1 MKAPSPAFSFYPKDI
16 ESDETCKAMTHA
28 EFGMY
33 IRLLMNC
40 WTEGSIPAEPKR
52 LQRLLGISA
61 RTFASAWPSVAPC
74 FSPGEEGRLVQSR
87 LEIERKKQV
96 SRSRENSE
104 NGGKGGRPRKSNE
117 SAENGKRTVSL
128 EKASGEEIESEP
140 KGRAGAS
147 SPSPSSVPERTDP
160 GRVVKAEST
169 ATPDGTPGSLSA
181 IEPTATATAP
191 RRLTPKALGI
201 RVDPANF
208 AQVQLSHDLTALVEV
223 VRKNHARFADP
234 EKFDPVCEA
243 LGLLHDISTTPA
255 GKRIETLDLRRVSRD
270 WAAISS
276 HAAYKLARE
285 VYGIELDPATARA
298 TDTPVAA
305 SGSGGEGASASG
317 RAPSQEAPKKL
328 PSLTLTVAP
337 GACPV
342 CSSPLRHSTEGG
354 ETVLRCDQ
362 ETVPCEWAAV
372 WRSCA
377 A

>member
-1 MKAPSPAFSFYPKDI
+1 MRAAMWWIDRWRQSDAFARMTAEEQGLYRNLCD
-16 ESDETCKAMTHA
+16 EVVLRSD
-28 EFGMY
+28 GV
-33 IRLLMNC
+33 
-40 WTEGSIPAEPKR
+40 IPDD
-52 LQRLLGISA
+52 
-61 RTFASAWPSVAPC
+61 
-74 FSPGEEGRLVQSR
+74 
-87 LEIERKKQV
+87 
-96 SRSRENSE
+96 
-104 NGGKGGRPRKSNE
+104 PRIL
-117 SAENGKRTVSL
+117 A
-128 EKASGEEIESEP
+128 KASGDHEAWARSGASVLKSMKKVRGGWTNETAMKVKNESERRS
-140 KGRAGAS
+140 KKQRDYRNGCNSAGNDYGNAS
-147 SPSPSSVPERTDP
+147 GNSDGNERDNESRPPYQEQEKEKEKTPEIDP

-169 ATPDGTPGSLSA
+169 ATPDGTPPINPPGF
-181 IEPTATATAP
+181 EPTATAP
-191 RRLTPKALGI
+191 RRLTPQALGI
-201 RVDPANF
+201 RVNPANF

-255 GKRIETLDLRRVSRD
+255 GKRIETLDLRRVPTA
-270 WAAISS
+270 WATVSS
-276 HAAYKLARE
+276 HAAYKLSRE
-285 VYGIELDPATARA
+285 VYGVDLATARA

-317 RAPSQEAPKKL
+317 RAPSPEAPKKPL
-328 PSLTLTVAP
+328 PALTLTVAP